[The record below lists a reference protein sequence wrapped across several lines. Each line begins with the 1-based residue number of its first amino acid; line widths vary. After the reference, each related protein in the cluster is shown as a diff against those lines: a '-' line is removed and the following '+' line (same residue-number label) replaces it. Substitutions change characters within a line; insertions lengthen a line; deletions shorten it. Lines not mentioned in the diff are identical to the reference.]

1 MSGCQ
6 HRAKS
11 TQTLKKVQMVLLP
24 HSAFIGLEGF
34 YIIESAEILH
44 DYHNVPLKNASSMIT
59 ATRNYIQCLSASCAI
74 CRHVT
79 FSENFPIERMAKS
92 QSLHMG
98 HVLHKKPYDRRR
110 KAYRLPQM
118 IKRSFQHKLTAFF
131 CGRSIRRRPKMS
143 IALAAPK
150 PKPPSNYNFV
160 SKSLQWPHSSS

>member
-1 MSGCQ
+1 
-6 HRAKS
+6 
-11 TQTLKKVQMVLLP
+11 MVLLP
-24 HSAFIGLEGF
+24 HRAFIGLDGF

-44 DYHNVPLKNASSMIT
+44 DYIIMYHSKMLQVWWQQQEIIYNVCEHHVYVGMCHFPRTFRSNEWRNLKVYLLF
-59 ATRNYIQCLSASCAI
+59 NYM
-74 CRHVT
+74 V
-79 FSENFPIERMAKS
+79 
-92 QSLHMG
+92 
-98 HVLHKKPYDRRR
+98 HVLHKMPYDRRR

-160 SKSLQWPHSSS
+160 SKSLERPHSSS

>member
-1 MSGCQ
+1 
-6 HRAKS
+6 
-11 TQTLKKVQMVLLP
+11 MVLLP

-34 YIIESAEILH
+34 YIIESAEILL

-59 ATRNYIQCLSASCAI
+59 AIRNYIQCLSPSCVI

-92 QSLHMG
+92 QRLLGLLFSYMV
-98 HVLHKKPYDRRR
+98 HVLHEIPYDRRR

-131 CGRSIRRRPKMS
+131 CGRSIRRRPKKS

-160 SKSLQWPHSSS
+160 SKSLERPHSRS

>member
-1 MSGCQ
+1 
-6 HRAKS
+6 
-11 TQTLKKVQMVLLP
+11 MVLLP

-59 ATRNYIQCLSASCAI
+59 ATRNYIQCTMFVSIMCNM
-74 CRHVT
+74 HVT
-79 FSENFPIERMAKS
+79 FSENFRIERMAKS
-92 QSLHMG
+92 YSLLIIQLYG
-98 HVLHKKPYDRRR
+98 ACSTQNAIYDRRR

-131 CGRSIRRRPKMS
+131 CGPSIRRRPKMS

-160 SKSLQWPHSSS
+160 SKSLERPHSSS

>member
-1 MSGCQ
+1 
-6 HRAKS
+6 
-11 TQTLKKVQMVLLP
+11 MVLLP
-24 HSAFIGLEGF
+24 HSVFIGLEGF
-34 YIIESAEILH
+34 YITESAEILH

-59 ATRNYIQCLSASCAI
+59 ATTNYIQCLSASCVI

-79 FSENFPIERMAKS
+79 FPENFPIERLAKS
-92 QSLHMG
+92 QSLLIIQYMV
-98 HVLHKKPYDRRR
+98 HVLHKMPYDR

-160 SKSLQWPHSSS
+160 SKSLERPHSNS